1 MNNYLDLGKSFSG
14 RWEHY
19 VYPDVDEP
27 LLISLLARRKVQH
40 VKCETVMK
48 SEKTEYLLL
57 HLKVLKKEEKQ
68 FLQALEDLKCKM
80 LICGHRDYEAASEEI
95 ISELKDVIR
104 EDLKDGKR
112 ITLPSGKRARI
123 EPGSL
128 AME

>member
-1 MNNYLDLGKSFSG
+1 MKNYIDLGKDFSG

-19 VYPDVDEP
+19 VYPDTDEP
-27 LLISLLARRKVQH
+27 QLISLLARRKVRH

-57 HLKVLKKEEKQ
+57 HMKVLKKEEKQ
-68 FLQALEDLKCKM
+68 FLQALEDLKDKM
-80 LICGHRDYEAASEEI
+80 LICGHRDYEAASGEI

-104 EDLKDGKR
+104 EELKEGKQ

-123 EPGSL
+123 EPRNL
-128 AME
+128 AVE